1 MMDEVKYQARSL
13 AEAVYRYSVL
23 IPERNA
29 IVDKQG
35 PHTYAQL
42 WEEIAQCAEVL
53 KELGVK
59 KGDRVVMECSQDAL
73 FLSVNLSCQLLEA
86 IFVGVERRVA
96 RGRLEDIVRQTEPA
110 LLLTAKAVEQP
121 EDAKEAFYRRNL
133 TVKEFAQLL
142 KKQRENQVSG
152 QSEMAGSGLPEPCL
166 PSAVK
171 AVEHLDR
178 EMVSE
183 ILFSTGTT
191 GKTKGAILTN
201 RANVA
206 NAQNI
211 IDGVCMEQDAV
222 ELVPLPINHAHGLRT
237 SYAHLLNGS
246 CVLIV
251 NGITFPRVVFDT
263 MAKYGANA
271 IDLSPS
277 AAQMLMNTS
286 ADRLKEISHTIR
298 YVEVGAAFLPES
310 TKQQLKECFPTSR
323 LYNCY
328 GSSESGRTCN
338 LEFSTDQDMPGCIGL
353 PVPNAAFAVIG
364 KDGKP
369 IQSDAEHTG
378 LLASAG
384 PMNMSGYWREPE
396 LSAQTLKEGYVLT
409 ADLSYIDENG
419 YIYVLGRQDDVIVY
433 KGIKI
438 SPEEIEE
445 VAAGCEMVADCA
457 CIPEEDEVAG
467 QVPKL
472 FVVPKDPEAYN
483 EAELFAYL
491 KEHIDDN
498 RMPRTIERIGEIP
511 RTYNGKI
518 LRKKLAART

>member
-178 EMVSE
+178 ETVSE

-206 NAQNI
+206 NAQHLGKH
-211 IDGVCMEQDAV
+211 DLELLALVGELAQLDRGRVVGTSEEVWALAAV
-222 ELVPLPINHAHGLRT
+222 TVVKETQTFELEVFGLRGLWQVEHILRLEPALNALELVLGVRK
-237 SYAHLLNGS
+237 
-246 CVLIV
+246 
-251 NGITFPRVVFDT
+251 RE
-263 MAKYGANA
+263 K
-271 IDLSPS
+271 
-277 AAQMLMNTS
+277 
-286 ADRLKEISHTIR
+286 R
-298 YVEVGAAFLPES
+298 
-310 TKQQLKECFPTSR
+310 
-323 LYNCY
+323 
-328 GSSESGRTCN
+328 
-338 LEFSTDQDMPGCIGL
+338 
-353 PVPNAAFAVIG
+353 AFAV
-364 KDGKP
+364 
-369 IQSDAEHTG
+369 
-378 LLASAG
+378 
-384 PMNMSGYWREPE
+384 
-396 LSAQTLKEGYVLT
+396 V
-409 ADLSYIDENG
+409 
-419 YIYVLGRQDDVIVY
+419 
-433 KGIKI
+433 
-438 SPEEIEE
+438 
-445 VAAGCEMVADCA
+445 
-457 CIPEEDEVAG
+457 
-467 QVPKL
+467 
-472 FVVPKDPEAYN
+472 
-483 EAELFAYL
+483 
-491 KEHIDDN
+491 
-498 RMPRTIERIGEIP
+498 
-511 RTYNGKI
+511 
-518 LRKKLAART
+518 